1 MTLKDENTNLEVNYD
16 GLEKISWCNT
26 DCQNL
31 MNYAG
36 QIFRGGM
43 DLSDPKLVS
52 LLAAAKKVIRELN
65 TDISDIQEQLDV
77 IVPIIPESQVKKT
90 K

>member
-1 MTLKDENTNLEVNYD
+1 MTLKNENTNLEVNYD

-31 MNYAG
+31 MHYAG

-52 LLAAAKKVIRELN
+52 LLAAANKAILEVED
-65 TDISDIQEQLDV
+65 DIAEIKDYLSK
-77 IVPIIPESQVKKT
+77 IVPPNKN
-90 K
+90 